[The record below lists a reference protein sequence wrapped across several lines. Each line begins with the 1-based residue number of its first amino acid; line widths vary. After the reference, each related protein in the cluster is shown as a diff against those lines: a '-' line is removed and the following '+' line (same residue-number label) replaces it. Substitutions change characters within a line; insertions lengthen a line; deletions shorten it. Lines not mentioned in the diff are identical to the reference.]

1 MKKMSKSMF
10 DVTGKVAVV
19 TGASGVLG
27 GSIAWSLMKAGVKV
41 VALGRTK
48 SKVEERLIELKEIH
62 PDVMGVTCN
71 VLDVDALREAREE
84 ILERWGRIDILINCA
99 GGNTSGGTLPDEK
112 NVFDMQFDDWNEV
125 VRLNL
130 NGTVYPSLVFG
141 EVMGQQNEGVI
152 INVTSMAA
160 YSAITRVPG
169 YSAAKAAVGNFTQWM
184 AMEVAQKFSDK
195 IRVNAIAPGFFIG
208 NQNRA
213 VLINPDGSL
222 TERSRKVIAKT
233 PMKRFGDITEL
244 DGVVQFLCSPAASF
258 ITGAIIPV
266 DGGFSC
272 YSGV

>member
-1 MKKMSKSMF
+1 MF
-10 DVTGKVAVV
+10 DVAGKVAVV

-27 GSIAWSLMKAGVKV
+27 GSIARSLMKAGVKV

-71 VLDVDALREAREE
+71 VLEIDALREAREE

-112 NVFDMQFDDWNEV
+112 TVFDMQFDDWDEV

-169 YSAAKAAVGNFTQWM
+169 YSAAKAG
-184 AMEVAQKFSDK
+184 
-195 IRVNAIAPGFFIG
+195 R
-208 NQNRA
+208 
-213 VLINPDGSL
+213 
-222 TERSRKVIAKT
+222 
-233 PMKRFGDITEL
+233 
-244 DGVVQFLCSPAASF
+244 
-258 ITGAIIPV
+258 
-266 DGGFSC
+266 
-272 YSGV
+272 